1 MCNECRIVRKQNVP
15 RERPDGIYYR
25 QAQRQAKA
33 KQRKAQ
39 HINAQQRKASAII
52 CYECGEVIKYES

>member
-33 KQRKAQ
+33 KQSREKHSTAMHSKEKQ
-39 HINAQQRKASAII
+39 VQ
-52 CYECGEVIKYES
+52 